1 MLGRTEDAAIRQA
14 SQEIVE
20 LMEEAL
26 AATRSLTG
34 ELSPPALQNGSLLP
48 ALEWLARWVGEK
60 HHLTLHL
67 TPPPAPLPRVPEDTA
82 VFLYQAVRECLLN
95 TVKYA
100 RVDAA
105 DVTVTQDAE
114 GLTLTVADA
123 GVGLDPRTLR
133 VAGGTEGGFGLLGI
147 RERLESIGGRLEIA
161 GAPGEGSRVTLIVP
175 LRERGATAAAAAAS
189 APATRVSE
197 SPAPRRL
204 RVLVADDHALLRR
217 GFATLLAGEA
227 DLEVVG
233 EAANGQQAIE
243 LTRQLLPDVILMDVS
258 MQVLNG
264 IETTRTIH
272 AEFPGIRVIGL
283 SMLEEPEQPEA
294 MRQAGAV
301 GYLSKND
308 SAEALLAAI
317 RAGGAA
323 PA

>member
-1 MLGRTEDAAIRQA
+1 
-14 SQEIVE
+14 
-20 LMEEAL
+20 
-26 AATRSLTG
+26 
-34 ELSPPALQNGSLLP
+34 
-48 ALEWLARWVGEK
+48 
-60 HHLTLHL
+60 
-67 TPPPAPLPRVPEDTA
+67 
-82 VFLYQAVRECLLN
+82 
-95 TVKYA
+95 
-100 RVDAA
+100 VDAA

-123 GVGLDPRTLR
+123 GVGFDPRTLR
-133 VAGGTEGGFGLLGI
+133 VADGTEGGFGLLGI
-147 RERLESIGGRLEIA
+147 RERLESIGGRLEITS
-161 GAPGEGSRVTLIVP
+161 APGEGSRVTLIVP